1 MDSIPR
7 IALLCFLPV
16 IASADSVFG
25 EALQG
30 CRRPSRSEG
39 LTIEGGNER
48 TVAVGSALWFDCN
61 PGYKLK
67 GPSQLT
73 CVGDNAWHPS
83 AVPTCEIVSCDPPQ
97 IDHLGTALSM
107 SYSAGHNVK
116 LYCKSGYSLQYNS
129 EVFSELDVTCGI
141 SGVWLSRYGNNVL
154 PSCTLIKRCPL
165 PLVIPHSSSYLSQQA
180 SGVIRE
186 VEHGT
191 VAIYECDKPYHLLG
205 PGKLKCVSGDWM
217 GPLPRCILST
227 VCPPPDNI
235 KYGYFDISFD
245 GKANGTID
253 YRTGTKIFYICQD
266 GYSLVGSQHRVCQD
280 GQWVGELPKCVPSGC
295 DMPDEIPNGG
305 YNLFGHN
312 DTTGLLVAEGSQIYY
327 FCHSGYKLSQEP
339 RLTKRE
345 CRGGRWTGDVPTCL
359 RRTHCDMPQEIP
371 NGNYVIGDLYT
382 ASTSYGIGTGI
393 MYECDEGYLAY
404 GTVTMT
410 CTSSGYWSDYPPKC
424 IEKDQYCP
432 NPGKVEHGNFVCPS
446 GCGMY
451 KVGTRLHYICDDNY
465 EPIGPVKQTCLQ
477 GGKWSDEKPSCAPVA
492 VMEMSGNLIEINA
505 KPTTVVIATSCSVLG
520 LLVIVMLIV
529 ALQRHKK
536 PTNRLCSPLGQPPP
550 PPYSRPRSAET
561 IDELDRVAL
570 IAFADGVQVTLPS
583 YDEAI
588 RGRMGS
594 RYISEVTGM
603 RRPSSSSE
611 YRPLP
616 NIPVN
621 LRNIADHHRN
631 SIITTTSSTTRDNL
645 SLAFGSMDTM
655 NVSDGTS
662 TTITVDT
669 LDSGASNPSL
679 ALSQR
684 AVAGSIASSNGSV
697 SNVNEDAPLLD
708 QHSSDSNSVHSHS
721 HSVESPS
728 EEPKME

>member
-1 MDSIPR
+1 MENIQR

-16 IASADSVFG
+16 VATTDSVYVPG
-25 EALQG
+25 KGSG
-30 CRRPSRSEG
+30 CKRPTRSEG
-39 LTIEGGNER
+39 LIIGDSLRVVEVGGTLR
-48 TVAVGSALWFDCN
+48 VGCT
-61 PGYKLK
+61 PGFTLQ
-67 GPSQLT
+67 GPST
-73 CVGDNAWHPS
+73 IRCVGNNIW
-83 AVPTCEIVSCDPPQ
+83 DPPTPPSCERVTCDTPR
-97 IDHLGTALSM
+97 IDHLGTALSR
-107 SYSAGHNVK
+107 SYNAGHNVK
-116 LYCKSGYSLQYNS
+116 LYCQDGYSLQYGN
-129 EVFSELDVTCGI
+129 EVFNELDVTCGI
-141 SGVWLSRYGNNVL
+141 AGLWLTRYGSVL
-154 PSCTLIKRCPL
+154 PTCTLIKRCSP
-165 PLVIPHSSSYLSQQA
+165 PPAVEHSSSYLSQQA
-180 SGVIRE
+180 SHSIQE

-191 VAIYECDKPYHLLG
+191 AAMYDCNKPYQLVG
-205 PGKLKCVSGDWM
+205 RSKLKCVSGEWR
-217 GPLPRCILST
+217 GELPQCVISSA
-227 VCPPPDNI
+227 CPRPDNI
-235 KYGYFDISFD
+235 KYGDFDIPYEQKMD
-245 GKANGTID
+245 GTAG
-253 YRTGTKIFYICQD
+253 YRSGAKIIYVCRE
-266 GYSLVGSQHRVCQD
+266 GYSLVGSPHRICQA
-280 GQWVGELPKCVPSGC
+280 GQWIGKMPKCIPSGC
-295 DMPDEIPNGG
+295 QRPEEIPNGG

-312 DTTGLLVAEGSQIYY
+312 DTTGMWVAEGSQIYY
-327 FCHSGYKLSQEP
+327 FCHSGYKLSQGQVP
-339 RLTKRE
+339 TKRE
-345 CRGGRWTGDVPTCL
+345 CLAGHWTGEAPTCL
-359 RRTHCDMPQEIP
+359 KRTHCDLPQEIP
-371 NGNYVIGDLYT
+371 NGNYVIDDLYPDT
-382 ASTSYGIGTGI
+382 TSYGIGTRI
-393 MYECDEGYLAY
+393 KYECDEGFLAY
-404 GTVTMT
+404 GPVTLR

-432 NPGKVEHGNFVCPS
+432 HPGKVEHGNFVCPE

-451 KVGTRLHYICDDNY
+451 KVSTRLHYICDDNY
-465 EPIGPVKQTCLQ
+465 EPIGLVKQTCLQ
-477 GGKWSDEKPSCAPVA
+477 GGTWSAEKPTCAPVP

-520 LLVIVMLIV
+520 LLLIVMLIV

-550 PPYSRPRSAET
+550 PPYSRPRPPET
-561 IDELDRVAL
+561 MDELDRVAL

-588 RGRMGS
+588 RGRLGS

-631 SIITTTSSTTRDNL
+631 SVITTTSSTTRDNL
-645 SLAFGSMDTM
+645 SLAFGSMDTV

-684 AVAGSIASSNGSV
+684 AVAGSIASSNGSI

-708 QHSSDSNSVHSHS
+708 QHSSENSGVQSRS
-721 HSVESPS
+721 HSVESPC
-728 EEPKME
+728 EEPKVE